1 MISDPTIYFVIL
13 IAGAFAAAFVIG
25 AVGFADALILNA
37 VWLHIMDA
45 SAAIP
50 LIVTCGF
57 LMHVIPLFKLRK
69 SLDFSKLPPFAFM
82 GLAGVPIG
90 VWALTQTTIG
100 SFKLIIGV
108 MLVVY
113 GTWMLFR
120 PNLVSNNIDTPKTDG
135 VVGLI
140 GGFMG
145 GFAGLSGLFPT
156 LWVGAKNWSKNT
168 QRGVFQPF
176 VIIMHAVGIITFAF
190 SGMIG
195 ADTLRDLAWCLPAI
209 AIGSWVGVKTYPYL
223 NDKQFRQIIL
233 GLILVSGITLLL

>member
-1 MISDPTIYFVIL
+1 MISDPAIYFAIL

-57 LMHVIPLFKLRK
+57 LMHIIPLYKLRK
-69 SLDFSKLPPFAFM
+69 SLNFSKLPPFAIM

-120 PNLVSNNIDTPKTDG
+120 PNLVSNSIDSPKADG

-176 VIIMHAVGIITFAF
+176 VIIMHAVGILTF
-190 SGMIG
+190 SVNGMIN
-195 ADTLRDLAWCLPAI
+195 ADTLRDLAVCIPAI
-209 AIGSWVGVKTYPYL
+209 VVGSWVGVKAYPYL